1 MIDLFSASNSNKI
14 YAPLADRMRPRNI
27 DEFLGQSDVLG
38 KGSLLYKLIKEC
50 KVPSIILYGP
60 PGIGKTSIAK
70 IIAKDDRAEFF
81 QLNAVSSGVAEAK
94 EVIKK
99 AKEYAQM
106 YNRKTYLLLDECHRW
121 NKAQSDCILQAIEEG
136 WITFIGSTTENP
148 YANLTRALLSRCK
161 VFKFERIS
169 VEEMNKAIDVVLKDE
184 ERGLGQI
191 PIKLDNDARE
201 GLINIANGDLRKLF
215 NYLELAVSYCNYD
228 KDGKIKIDLESI
240 KRLVS
245 DRSYE
250 MNESM
255 YYDMISAFIKSMRG
269 SSSDAALYWAV
280 RMIEG
285 GCDPLLIA
293 RRIIIHA
300 SEDVG
305 MADPYALTIAVSAMK
320 ALEKVG
326 LPEAMIPFAQAII
339 YISEA
344 PKSNTVCMALEKAQ
358 EAVKNIKKE
367 EVPFHLRDNLN
378 KFGKGQE
385 YLYPHNY
392 PNGFVKQQYLPKEI
406 ENEQFYFPKD
416 VGFEKEIIKRKKE
429 RGN

>member
-1 MIDLFSASNSNKI
+1 MIDLFSASNSNKS

-60 PGIGKTSIAK
+60 PGVGKTSIAK

-184 ERGLGQI
+184 ERGLGKT

-201 GLINIANGDLRKLF
+201 WLINIANGDLRKLF

-326 LPEAMIPFAQAII
+326 LPEAMIPLAEAII

-344 PKSNTVCMALEKAQ
+344 PKSNTVCMALEKVQ

-406 ENEQFYFPKD
+406 ENEKFYFPKD

>member
-1 MIDLFSASNSNKI
+1 MDLFSASNSNKT

-60 PGIGKTSIAK
+60 PGVGKTSIAK

-184 ERGLGQI
+184 ERGLGKT
-191 PIKLDNDARE
+191 PIKLDNEARE

-326 LPEAMIPFAQAII
+326 LPEAMIPLAEAII

-392 PNGFVKQQYLPKEI
+392 PNGFVKQQYLPKQI
-406 ENEQFYFPKD
+406 ENEKFYFPKD

>member
-1 MIDLFSASNSNKI
+1 MIDLFSASNSNKT

-184 ERGLGQI
+184 ERGLGKT

-228 KDGKIKIDLESI
+228 KDGKIKIDLEST

-326 LPEAMIPFAQAII
+326 LPEAMIPLAEAII

-406 ENEQFYFPKD
+406 ENEKFYFPKD
-416 VGFEKEIIKRKKE
+416 VGFEKEIIKRKTE

>member
-1 MIDLFSASNSNKI
+1 MIDLFSASNSNKT

-60 PGIGKTSIAK
+60 PGVGKTSIAK

-184 ERGLGQI
+184 ERGLGKT

-285 GCDPLLIA
+285 GCDSLLIA

-326 LPEAMIPFAQAII
+326 LPEAMIPLAEAII

-406 ENEQFYFPKD
+406 ENEKFYAPKD

>member
-1 MIDLFSASNSNKI
+1 MIDLFSASNSNKT

-50 KVPSIILYGP
+50 KVPSSILYGP
-60 PGIGKTSIAK
+60 PGVGKTSIAK

-106 YNRKTYLLLDECHRW
+106 YNRKTYFLLDECHRW

-184 ERGLGQI
+184 ERGLGKT
-191 PIKLDNDARE
+191 PIKLDNDTRE

-305 MADPYALTIAVSAMK
+305 MADPYALTIAISAMK

-326 LPEAMIPFAQAII
+326 LPEAMIPLAEAII

-406 ENEQFYFPKD
+406 ENEKFYFPKD

>member
-1 MIDLFSASNSNKI
+1 MIDLFSASNSNKT

-60 PGIGKTSIAK
+60 PGVGKTSIAK

-169 VEEMNKAIDVVLKDE
+169 VEERNKAIDVVLKDE
-184 ERGLGQI
+184 ERGLGKT

-326 LPEAMIPFAQAII
+326 LPEAMIPLAEAII

-344 PKSNTVCMALEKAQ
+344 PKSDTVCMALEKAQ

-378 KFGKGQE
+378 KLEKGQE

-392 PNGFVKQQYLPKEI
+392 PNGFVKQQYLPKQI
-406 ENEQFYFPKD
+406 ENEKFYFPKD

>member
-1 MIDLFSASNSNKI
+1 MDLFSASNSNKT

-60 PGIGKTSIAK
+60 PGVGKTSLAK
-70 IIAKDDRAEFF
+70 IIAKDNRAEFF

-184 ERGLGQI
+184 ERGLGKT

-228 KDGKIKIDLESI
+228 KNGKINIGLESI

-280 RMIEG
+280 RMIDG

-326 LPEAMIPFAQAII
+326 LPEAMIPLAEAII

-406 ENEQFYFPKD
+406 ENEKFYFPKD

-429 RGN
+429 REN

>member
-1 MIDLFSASNSNKI
+1 MDLFSASNSNKT

-60 PGIGKTSIAK
+60 PGVGKTSIAK

-184 ERGLGQI
+184 ERGLGKT

-326 LPEAMIPFAQAII
+326 LPEAMIPLAEAII

-406 ENEQFYFPKD
+406 ENEKFYFPKD

>member
-1 MIDLFSASNSNKI
+1 
-14 YAPLADRMRPRNI
+14 
-27 DEFLGQSDVLG
+27 
-38 KGSLLYKLIKEC
+38 
-50 KVPSIILYGP
+50 
-60 PGIGKTSIAK
+60 
-70 IIAKDDRAEFF
+70 
-81 QLNAVSSGVAEAK
+81 
-94 EVIKK
+94 
-99 AKEYAQM
+99 
-106 YNRKTYLLLDECHRW
+106 
-121 NKAQSDCILQAIEEG
+121 
-136 WITFIGSTTENP
+136 
-148 YANLTRALLSRCK
+148 
-161 VFKFERIS
+161 
-169 VEEMNKAIDVVLKDE
+169 MNKAIDVVLKDE
-184 ERGLGQI
+184 ERGLGKT

-326 LPEAMIPFAQAII
+326 LPEAMIPLAEAII

-344 PKSNTVCMALEKAQ
+344 PKSNTVCMALEKAE

-378 KFGKGQE
+378 KFEKGQE

-392 PNGFVKQQYLPKEI
+392 PNGFVKQQYLPKQI
-406 ENEQFYFPKD
+406 ENEKFYFPKD